1 MKKIKKEKN
10 KNYLS
15 KIILGT
21 VQIGK
26 NISKK
31 KLKFLKREQI
41 I

>member
-1 MKKIKKEKN
+1 MKKVKKEKN

-26 NISKK
+26 KYFQI
-31 KLKFLKREQI
+31 KLKFPKLEQI